1 MTSFEMVRYKRT
13 DDMEILY
20 QILSREKSI
29 QELWDDTAMRL
40 AKAVLAGKYMG
51 FNTLADEYGKKIAV
65 SFEILFVRYHKI
77 TGEWLKVTNEQ
88 KNIVAWQWFYTYI
101 METALL
107 NKQELQ
113 EAI

>member
-1 MTSFEMVRYKRT
+1 MTSYEMVRYKRT
-13 DDMEILY
+13 YDMEILY
-20 QILSREKSI
+20 HMLSIENSI
-29 QELWDDTAMRL
+29 QKLWGDTAMRL

-65 SFEILFVRYHKI
+65 SFDTLIVRYHKI
-77 TGEWLKVTNEQ
+77 TGEWLNITNEQ
-88 KNIVAWQWFYTYI
+88 KNIVAWQWFYTLI